1 VTALLTPR
9 AVQAAQPQRARREI
23 PDGTGQGLYLAV
35 EPTGTKTWIH
45 RYRDADGTPKRRKI
59 GDVDGMTLAAARAAV
74 ATARVRSEQGVE
86 PVAALPRGP
95 ATGDGIELWVAQFL
109 ELHAYRKTRA
119 STAWATERV
128 FNRLVLPAWRGRSIH
143 DIRRRDVIELVDNVA
158 TDRPYLANRT
168 LGTLSKFYNWL
179 IARDV
184 VETSPVTG
192 VERPHKE
199 KPRER
204 TLTDPE
210 LRQLWR
216 ACEGDGPFG
225 QALRLL
231 VLTGARRNEVSQL
244 RWSSEIDEERRL
256 WILPSER
263 SKNARE
269 HAIPLSSQ
277 AWAIIQS
284 MPRFTDCD
292 YVFTADGSRPVT
304 GWDKAKTRLSTKAG
318 IAPASWRLHDLRR
331 SCASGMQRLG
341 VRVEV
346 IERALNHISGSYRG
360 VAGTYQRDPLTD
372 EVGDAFERWSH
383 HVEQLLS
390 GKPATTAKVVNLRA
404 PR

>member
-1 VTALLTPR
+1 
-9 AVQAAQPQRARREI
+9 
-23 PDGTGQGLYLAV
+23 
-35 EPTGTKTWIH
+35 
-45 RYRDADGTPKRRKI
+45 
-59 GDVDGMTLAAARAAV
+59 
-74 ATARVRSEQGVE
+74 
-86 PVAALPRGP
+86 
-95 ATGDGIELWVAQFL
+95 VAQFL

-225 QALRLL
+225 QALRLI
-231 VLTGARRNEVSQL
+231 VLAGARRNEASHI
-244 RWSSEIDEERRL
+244 RFSEIDEERRL

-284 MPRFTDCD
+284 MPRFAGCD

-304 GWDKAKTRLSTKAG
+304 GWDKAKMRLSAKAG
-318 IAPASWRLHDLRR
+318 IAEKSWRLHDLRR
-331 SCASGMQRLG
+331 TAASGMQRLG
-341 VRVEV
+341 VPVPV
-346 IERALNHISGSYRG
+346 IEKALNHQSGVFRG
-360 VAGTYQRDPLTD
+360 IVGTYQTHDYADQVRI
-372 EVGDAFERWSH
+372 AFERWAD
-383 HVEQLLS
+383 HVEALVS
-390 GKPATTAKVVNLRA
+390 GKPAKVVNLRA